1 MNTDRLLFGAAYYE
15 EYMPY
20 YRTPQDMELLK
31 KAGMNTIRIG
41 ESTWSTW
48 EKADGVFD
56 FSHLHSML
64 KNAEEHGISVII
76 GTPTYAVPAWLVKK
90 YPEILP
96 VTHGGQNLYGHRQ
109 NMDIT
114 NPDYL
119 FHAERIIRKML
130 EEIKDYPNIIG
141 FQLDNETKAYDT
153 CSPYAQKKFVEYLKE
168 KFGTTEAMNQA
179 FGLDYWS
186 NRIDSWED
194 FPDVRGTIN
203 GSLGAEYER
212 FSRKLVTDF
221 LAWQAAIVREY
232 KRADQFITQNFD
244 YSWTGHSFGLQS
256 EVNQWEAAEAL
267 TVAGVDIYH
276 PSADSLTGKE
286 IAMGGAIAY
295 GIKKTNYLLLET
307 QAQGNPGWLPFKGQL
322 RLQAYSHLACGAN
335 SVMYWHFHSIHN
347 SLETYWKGVLSHN
360 LAENET
366 YREAMRIGAEFRN
379 YSSVLKN
386 LKKKSRAA
394 FLLSNDA
401 LTGLKWFPIANGK
414 LSYNHIFR
422 WLFDACYELNLEC
435 DILSPADTNLSD
447 YEVLFVPALYS
458 ASEELLSRL
467 NTYVKNG
474 GHLVTTFKTG
484 FCNENL
490 KVYADNQPHLLTE
503 CAGMT
508 YDRFTIPAPLFL
520 KPEPETDCGSAGNMS
535 GSVGNASCPAGSSAF
550 PSEKAAVSDWIELLE
565 PASASVWC
573 RYDHPHY
580 KEYAAV
586 THNLYGKGS
595 CTYLGCYFDAAALKP
610 LLLRLFKEIGL
621 TLPEFGFPLILKQG
635 TNENGEHIRYYLNY
649 SDNPETASYDGA
661 DGTLLFSGSAVHRG
675 DKLTVDGWDLQI
687 VVSRE

>member
-1 MNTDRLLFGAAYYE
+1 MNVDHLLFGAAYYE

-48 EKADGVFD
+48 EKSDGVFD
-56 FSHLHSML
+56 FSRLHSML
-64 KNAEEHGISVII
+64 KNALEHGISVII

-96 VTHGGQNLYGHRQ
+96 VTHSGQNLYGHRQ

-141 FQLDNETKAYDT
+141 FQLDNETKPYDT
-153 CSPYAQKKFVEYLKE
+153 CSPYAQKKFVDYLKE
-168 KFGTTEAMNQA
+168 KFGTTEALNQA

-186 NRIDSWED
+186 NRIDNWED

-203 GSLGAEYER
+203 GSLGAEYDR
-212 FSRKLVTDF
+212 FSRKLVADF
-221 LAWQAAIVREY
+221 LAWQAAIVQEY
-232 KRADQFITQNFD
+232 KRDDQFITQNFD
-244 YSWTGHSFGLQS
+244 YSWTDHSFGLQP
-256 EVNQWEAAEAL
+256 EVNQWEAAKAL

-276 PSADSLTGKE
+276 PSADFLTGKE

-295 GIKKTNYLLLET
+295 GMKKENYLLLET

-322 RLQAYSHLACGAN
+322 RLQAYSHLACGAG

-366 YREAMRIGAEFRN
+366 YREAMRIGMEFQK

-386 LKKKSRAA
+386 LKKKSCAA

-401 LTGLKWFPIANGK
+401 LTGLKWFPIADGK
-414 LSYNHIFR
+414 LDYNHIFR

-435 DILSPADTNLSD
+435 DILSPADANLSD

-467 NTYVKNG
+467 DAYVKKG

-484 FCNENL
+484 FCDENL
-490 KVYADNQPHLLTE
+490 KVYADNQPHMLTE

-508 YDRFTIPAPLFL
+508 YDRFTIPAPLSL
-520 KPEPETDCGSAGNMS
+520 MWEADAASLENAG
-535 GSVGNASCPAGSSAF
+535 
-550 PSEKAAVSDWIELLE
+550 VSDWIELLE
-565 PASASVWC
+565 PSTASVWC

-586 THNLYGKGS
+586 THNLYGRGS
-595 CTYLGCYFDAAALKP
+595 YTYLGCYFDAAFLKV
-610 LLLRLFKEIGL
+610 LLQKLFKEIGL
-621 TLPEFGFPLILKQG
+621 TLPEFGFPVILKQG
-635 TNENGEHIRYYLNY
+635 TNENGEHVRYYLNY
-649 SDNPETASYDGA
+649 SDNTETVSYDGA
-661 DGTLLFSGSAVHRG
+661 DGTLLFSGSAIRKG
-675 DKLTVDGWDLQI
+675 DELTIDGWDLQI
-687 VVSRE
+687 VVSKE